1 MVTLF
6 REQGGHRSSN
16 VPIEA
21 YRKACL
27 FCPPLLTGSLKQCHL
42 VVLKCSAQCSHD
54 PFQERSQAAAGG
66 GLCSPR
72 AVTLYVGQRSA
83 NQRRDKGDKPP
94 ICKWRG
100 SSCLAGRLNNCQATN
115 ILQNTYQNRII
126 TLTIIQGK

>member
-21 YRKACL
+21 YRKGLPILSPTIINC
-27 FCPPLLTGSLKQCHL
+27 LKQCHL

-83 NQRRDKGDKPP
+83 NQRRDK
-94 ICKWRG
+94 R
-100 SSCLAGRLNNCQATN
+100 QAPHM
-115 ILQNTYQNRII
+115 
-126 TLTIIQGK
+126 